1 MFKSQNKSV
10 ILLSGGLDSTVL
22 LHYVTKTLNSDTTA
36 IIFDYGQRHSRETA
50 HALKHVNNLN
60 INWRKIDAKFI
71 GNITS
76 CASVLTNPEKEVP
89 HIRDVVG
96 LAQPPTYVPM
106 RNLMFLSI
114 AAAVAES
121 VCANTIYY
129 GAAEIDTHSGH
140 WDCSLEFLDYINKI
154 LNLNRENK
162 IKVEAPFITFSKEKI
177 ITTGSEL
184 DVDFTQT
191 HTCYKGEAVACGV
204 CGSCSSRIQGF
215 LSAGIKDPIE
225 YNIEIPWN

>member
-1 MFKSQNKSV
+1 MVNSQNKSV

-22 LHYVTKTLNSDTTA
+22 LHYVTKTLQSNTIPL
-36 IIFDYGQRHSRETA
+36 IIEYGQRHNRETA
-50 HALKHVNNLN
+50 FALKNVNDLNLD
-60 INWRKIDAKFI
+60 WRRIDAKFI

-76 CASVLTNPEKEVP
+76 CASVLTNLEKEVP
-89 HIRDVVG
+89 HIKDVVG

-121 VCANTIYY
+121 LCASTIFY

-162 IKVEAPFITFSKEKI
+162 IKVEAPFITFSKEQI
-177 ITTGSEL
+177 IKTGVEL
-184 DVDFTQT
+184 NVDFTQT
-191 HTCYKGEAVACGV
+191 HTCYNGDSIACGT
-204 CGSCSSRIQGF
+204 CASCSSRIQGF
-215 LSAGIKDPIE
+215 LSAGIKDPIK
-225 YNIEIPWN
+225 YKIDIPWN

>member
-1 MFKSQNKSV
+1 MLNSQNKSV
-10 ILLSGGLDSTVL
+10 VLLSGGLDSTVL
-22 LHYVTKTLNSDTTA
+22 LHYAVKVLKKNVTA
-36 IIFDYGQRHSRETA
+36 IIFDYGQRHSKETA
-50 HALKHVNNLN
+50 YALQHASKLG
-60 INWRKIDAKFI
+60 IGWRKLDAKFI

-76 CASVLTNPEKEVP
+76 CVSTLTNEEKKVP

-114 AAAVAES
+114 AAALAES
-121 VCANTIYY
+121 VCASTIFY

-140 WDCSLEFLDYINKI
+140 WDCSLEFLDNINSI

-162 IKVEAPFITFSKEKI
+162 ISVEAPFITFSKEKI
-177 ITTGSEL
+177 IKTGKEL

-191 HTCYKGEAVACGV
+191 LTCYNGQTVACGT
-204 CGSCSSRIQGF
+204 CASCSSRIQGF
-215 LSAGIKDPIE
+215 LSAGIKDPLE
-225 YNIEIPWN
+225 YNIQIPWN